1 MLQITGLRARR
12 NGKEILKGVDLEI
25 DRGTHVILGPNGSGK
40 TTLLRVIAGVGGYQ
54 VSGSIRWMGEEI
66 TGLPPH
72 ERAKKGIALAWQFP
86 PELEGVKIHDL
97 EQYIGNI
104 NVPEEFQERS
114 LFVDFSGGERKL
126 LELLISLALRPK
138 LLMVDE
144 PDSGVDARNI
154 RRIGELL
161 EKCRATKLI
170 VTHTMKVLDYLS
182 VDRAYL
188 LENGRIVMEGELG
201 EVRERYEGK

>member
-1 MLQITGLRARR
+1 MQITGLRAEK
-12 NGKEILKGVDLEI
+12 NGKEILRGVDLEVK
-25 DRGTHVILGPNGSGK
+25 RGTHVILGPNGAGK
-40 TTLLRVIAGVGGYQ
+40 STLLRVIAGVGDYK

-72 ERAKKGIALAWQFP
+72 ERAKRGIALAWQFP
-86 PELEGVKIHDL
+86 PELEGVRVEDL
-97 EQYIGNI
+97 EGYIGEI
-104 NVPEEFQERS
+104 EVPEEFRGRP
-114 LFVDFSGGERKL
+114 LFVDFSGGERKI

-154 RRIGELL
+154 RKIGEVL
-161 EKCRATKLI
+161 ERCRATKII

-188 LENGRIVMEGELG
+188 LENGRIVMRGGLE
-201 EVRERYEGK
+201 EVRERYEGR